1 MFAKDGHFNLRNE
14 LPARLSEGN
23 RCNLCT
29 DTFIKYSYS
38 KTTIRSIFFSIAGR
52 HDLCLCHRS
61 AKLQVVK
68 QKRVTFDIDRT
79 TMTLACALC
88 CGQILCLG
96 CCQCST
102 VLAENKEKAKGL
114 PDKFSVVFEGF
125 DGVENCKQTQISNVK
140 VDTSTLLPLM
150 FLWFW
155 LNGAIFAFGNVGILR
170 L

>member
-29 DTFIKYSYS
+29 DTFIIKYSYS
-38 KTTIRSIFFSIAGR
+38 KATIRSIFFSIAGR

-88 CGQILCLG
+88 VAVRFYASGAANAALFQRRTKKRPKGCLTNSPWSSKASMELRTANKLKSQMSKLILPHSFPSC
-96 CCQCST
+96 
-102 VLAENKEKAKGL
+102 
-114 PDKFSVVFEGF
+114 FYGF
-125 DGVENCKQTQISNVK
+125 G
-140 VDTSTLLPLM
+140 
-150 FLWFW
+150 
-155 LNGAIFAFGNVGILR
+155 
-170 L
+170 